1 MQILLARHGNTFAP
15 GEKAV
20 WVGRETDLPLVEK
33 GVEQAHAVA
42 AGLAVKGLI
51 PTRILCGALV
61 RTRRTAEIV
70 AADLGLASAPIIDP
84 RLNEIDYGVWAGRTT
99 DEIASEPDKKEAL
112 ERWGEDD
119 VWPTGAGWG
128 STEAEILGNIEGFH
142 ADLRADAGE
151 RPLVVSSNGVL
162 RFVPRLLG
170 LTHPQDGH
178 HGSFRIRTGHMA
190 AIARHDGGLALTC
203 WDVAPGDLV
212 V

>member
-42 AGLAVKGLI
+42 AGLAAKGLV
-51 PTRILCGALV
+51 PTRILCGALA

-128 STEAEILGNIEGFH
+128 STEAEILGNIEGFL